1 MKPSVFHLRSKRTA
15 FVLIFLTVVVLSLA
29 AGSGTVAAAPEAGV
43 DVAGEPAE
51 LIQPGESFTV
61 DVSLTN
67 TGTDNG
73 TVTDIRIKDEPE
85 GVTATDPLP
94 GVSGLAPG
102 ETATESIKITVGE
115 NVSTGDYSVNAY
127 GAVSG
132 DASTTE
138 PINFSVDSR
147 LPLNVT
153 VDPSEITAGETTNVT
168 VTVTDLDGEPI
179 PTASVTRLATVEYV
193 SVNQS
198 GVAILPLSPSD
209 TGNITLDVTADGYLP
224 TMTNVTVSEETSDLS
239 RFDQGGDNKIGRDD
253 AVKTVVAYNT
263 DSTIGGAEVTRENAV
278 AAIIA
283 YNTGQSI
290 N

>member
-1 MKPSVFHLRSKRTA
+1 MKRSVFHPRPKRTA
-15 FVLIFLTVVVLSLA
+15 FVLTFFTVVALGLA
-29 AGSGTVAAAPEAGV
+29 AGSGTVAAAPEASV
-43 DVAGEPAE
+43 DVAGEPTE
-51 LIQPGESFTV
+51 PIQPGESFII

-67 TGTDNG
+67 TGTDDG

-85 GVTATDPLP
+85 GVAATDPPL

-102 ETATESIKITVGE
+102 ETATESIEITVDE
-115 NVSTGDYSVNAY
+115 NVSTEDYSISAY

-147 LPLNVT
+147 VPLDAT
-153 VDPSEITAGETTNVT
+153 VNPSEINVGETTNVT
-168 VTVTDLDGEPI
+168 VTVTDTDGEPI
-179 PTASVTRLATVEYV
+179 PNANVTRLTTVESV

-198 GVAILPLSPSD
+198 GAVVLPLTPSE
-209 TGNITLDVTADGYLP
+209 TANISLDVTADGYLP
-224 TMTNVTVSEETSDLS
+224 TTTNVTVTEGTTDLS
-239 RFDQGGDNKIGRDD
+239 RLDQEGDNQIGRND
-253 AVKTVVAYNT
+253 AVQAVVAYNT
-263 DSTIGGAEVTRENAV
+263 GDSIGGAGVSREDAV